1 MTSPATST
9 SKNAAA
15 RHAMLTELLGF
26 VPQLLLDDIA
36 DAATD
41 TVNNAIEG
49 LEDYLRK
56 WLASREQQP
65 PSDDLEAEI
74 ENGLLEFHTLLC
86 GHRDMSIDMLETWS
100 MRNVF
105 YVPPE
110 LKIVMPHQ
118 RGLDLSAPAG
128 RDVKAQVELDVLRR
142 KIENA
147 RKFQEQLKRAED
159 VTQQRL
165 ERSEARLEK
174 LRFLRSLDPSTVES
188 LPNQLRSLFTS
199 LRTLSTA
206 IPPLPAAPPDGSR
219 PHTESRPE
227 FLDWAI
233 KRLVDPSNGAGP
245 RGGGDLA
252 GVVSGVRSDE
262 EGEDERRLV
271 GSSAAVVEEEGQ
283 PSSQDKEWL
292 SSQDRD
298 EVPSSQQGRGR
309 PDLSTIQEADDQEMD
324 LTQPFSLSS
333 QVLPPSS
340 QVLPPS
346 SQVFPSSSQALP
358 SSSQT
363 LPSSPQVQQQQPSS
377 SQADPEQTSSSQ
389 TVALQLPNVSQS
401 STFYSDA
408 SSSTITTIKRRR
420 SSMIGPGM
428 GGAGGAGGKRR
439 RSSLGL
445 AERARV
451 GAANPAAN
459 GGSGD
464 VNGVNG
470 SGVGG
475 EGE

>member
-1 MTSPATST
+1 
-9 SKNAAA
+9 
-15 RHAMLTELLGF
+15 MLTELLGF

-56 WLASREQQP
+56 WLASRDQQP

-118 RGLDLSAPAG
+118 RGLDLSIAPG

-147 RKFQEQLKRAED
+147 RKFQEQLKRAEEA
-159 VTQQRL
+159 TQQRL

-174 LRFLRSLDPSTVES
+174 LKFLKSLDPSTVES
-188 LPNQLRSLFTS
+188 LPNQLRSLFAS

-206 IPPLPAAPPDGSR
+206 VPPLPAAPPDGSR

-233 KRLVDPSNGAGP
+233 KRLVDPSSGVGP
-245 RGGGDLA
+245 RGGGDLG

-271 GSSAAVVEEEGQ
+271 GSSAVVVVEDP
-283 PSSQDKEWL
+283 PSSQQDGGWS
-292 SSQDRD
+292 SSQQDRE
-298 EVPSSQQGRGR
+298 EVPSSQIRGR
-309 PDLSTIQEADDQEMD
+309 PDLSTIQEADDQEME

-333 QVLPPSS
+333 QALPPSS
-340 QVLPPS
+340 QALPS
-346 SQVFPSSSQALP
+346 SSQIFPSSSQALP
-358 SSSQT
+358 SSSQA
-363 LPSSPQVQQQQPSS
+363 LPSSPQAVQQQPSS
-377 SQADPEQTSSSQ
+377 SSQAELEQTSSSQ
-389 TVALQLPNVSQS
+389 TAALQQPNVSQS

-428 GGAGGAGGKRR
+428 GGAAGGKRR

-445 AERARV
+445 AERAKV
-451 GAANPAAN
+451 GNPN
-459 GGSGD
+459 GGGGD

-470 SGVGG
+470 SGGG

>member
-1 MTSPATST
+1 
-9 SKNAAA
+9 
-15 RHAMLTELLGF
+15 MLTELLGF

-118 RGLDLSAPAG
+118 RGLDLSVPAG

-147 RKFQEQLKRAED
+147 RKFQEQLKRAEE

-174 LRFLRSLDPSTVES
+174 LRFLKSLDPSTVES

-206 IPPLPAAPPDGSR
+206 VPPLPAAPPDGSR

-233 KRLVDPSNGAGP
+233 KRLVDPSSGAGP

-252 GVVSGVRSDE
+252 GVVGDVRSDE

-271 GSSAAVVEEEGQ
+271 GSSAVVVEEGQ

-298 EVPSSQQGRGR
+298 EVPSSQVRGR

-340 QVLPPS
+340 QVFL
-346 SQVFPSSSQALP
+346 SSSQALP
-358 SSSQT
+358 SSSQA
-363 LPSSPQVQQQQPSS
+363 LPSSPQVQQQPSS
-377 SQADPEQTSSSQ
+377 SSQVEPEPTSSQ
-389 TVALQLPNVSQS
+389 PVLQPPNVSL
-401 STFYSDA
+401 YSDA

-428 GGAGGAGGKRR
+428 GGGGAGGKRR

-445 AERARV
+445 AERARMGNPSS
-451 GAANPAAN
+451 GAGANGS

-464 VNGVNG
+464 VNG
-470 SGVGG
+470 SGA

>member
-1 MTSPATST
+1 
-9 SKNAAA
+9 
-15 RHAMLTELLGF
+15 MLTELLGF

-56 WLASREQQP
+56 WLASRDQQP

-118 RGLDLSAPAG
+118 RGLDLSVPAG

-147 RKFQEQLKRAED
+147 RKFQEQLKRAEE

-174 LRFLRSLDPSTVES
+174 LRFLKSLDPSTVES

-199 LRTLSTA
+199 LRTLSTTV
-206 IPPLPAAPPDGSR
+206 PPLPAAPPDGSR

-233 KRLVDPSNGAGP
+233 KRLVDPSNGVGP

-252 GVVSGVRSDE
+252 AVVSGVRSDE

-271 GSSAAVVEEEGQ
+271 GSASVVAVEEEEGQ
-283 PSSQDKEWL
+283 PSSQD
-292 SSQDRD
+292 RD
-298 EVPSSQQGRGR
+298 EVPSLQQGRGR

-333 QVLPPSS
+333 QA
-340 QVLPPS
+340 LPPS

-358 SSSQT
+358 SSSQA
-363 LPSSPQVQQQQPSS
+363 LPSSPQVIQQQQPSPS
-377 SQADPEQTSSSQ
+377 SQLEPEQTSSSQ
-389 TVALQLPNVSQS
+389 TMAIPAQNVSL
-401 STFYSDA
+401 YSDA

-428 GGAGGAGGKRR
+428 GGAGGKRR

-451 GAANPAAN
+451 GVGSSGTGAN
-459 GGSGD
+459 GSGGGD

-470 SGVGG
+470 SGGG